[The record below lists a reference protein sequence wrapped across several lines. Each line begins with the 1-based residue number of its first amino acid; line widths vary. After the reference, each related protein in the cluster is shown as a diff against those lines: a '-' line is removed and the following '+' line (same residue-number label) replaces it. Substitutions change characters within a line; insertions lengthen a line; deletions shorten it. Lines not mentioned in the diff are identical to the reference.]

1 MSASKTTDKDVLG
14 DDFVY
19 AGGTASEMRTESHGR
34 IVGYARVSTGRQ
46 EVEAQMPAL
55 RAAGAVEVIEE
66 TVSGAASTLPLRD
79 DLIAE
84 LVAGD
89 ELVVVGVDRLGR
101 SAVDVLTV
109 ADDLR
114 RRGVRLRLLREGVD
128 TATAAGMM
136 VLTVMAGM
144 AQMERALIQE
154 RTRAGLA
161 AARRRGARLGRPAA
175 LTAEGM
181 QAVAAMHEAGATV
194 AETAAALGVSRSV
207 IDRARRRL
215 RDEAAAA
222 A

>member
-1 MSASKTTDKDVLG
+1 M
-14 DDFVY
+14 
-19 AGGTASEMRTESHGR
+19 
-34 IVGYARVSTGRQ
+34 STGRQ